1 MKTSQTRDFL
11 CVYVYVYV
19 YNRFFAPVLVRYC
32 FFERRFYPQIPAE
45 GQNPSAAFCR
55 DGNARSFRSAECR
68 SIKTSPGG
76 AAGSGRPGCFYHA
89 SGDVI
94 QSFWSSFFQKAC
106 GSRAEP
112 SSLSAESE
120 TPPAFQKRGKRGLGG
135 RNPEGGCVPHSP
147 IFCTAE
153 CKTQIQTHIFN
164 SLIHP
169 LPHLRIGQFIFGYEK
184 TALIAQS
191 GLVIRVYRP
200 FQIFRLS
207 NQRFSGILFLV
218 PLLTLRQ
225 FPVV

>member
-1 MKTSQTRDFL
+1 MIRTSEPEND
-11 CVYVYVYV
+11 
-19 YNRFFAPVLVRYC
+19 NRFRFHRYYIIYRKIC
-32 FFERRFYPQIPAE
+32 Q
-45 GQNPSAAFCR
+45 GVWNL
-55 DGNARSFRSAECR
+55 
-68 SIKTSPGG
+68 
-76 AAGSGRPGCFYHA
+76 GSGRPGCFYHA

-169 LPHLRIGQFIFGYEK
+169 LPEKRPSANKSRRAFLYTKKRRPDESGQRK
-184 TALIAQS
+184 PVSQTASLKISCQS
-191 GLVIRVYRP
+191 SLTSFAMNCRSSVVSSIV
-200 FQIFRLS
+200 RLPS
-207 NQRFSGILFLV
+207 PLQSAFS
-218 PLLTLRQ
+218 
-225 FPVV
+225 FPC